1 MLLEG
6 RAEMGLGGS
15 SVLASMEECY
25 RTMLPLAA
33 AVGKTKLECKNRL
46 SPSHFP
52 TKSYG
57 SIQLITV
64 SEAGLMKLV

>member
-6 RAEMGLGGS
+6 RAEMWPCGS
-15 SVLASMEECY
+15 SSVASMEEFF
-25 RTMLPLAA
+25 RTTLPLAA
-33 AVGKTKLECKNRL
+33 AVGKTKLGCKNRL

-52 TKSYG
+52 TKSDG
-57 SIQLITV
+57 SIRLMTV